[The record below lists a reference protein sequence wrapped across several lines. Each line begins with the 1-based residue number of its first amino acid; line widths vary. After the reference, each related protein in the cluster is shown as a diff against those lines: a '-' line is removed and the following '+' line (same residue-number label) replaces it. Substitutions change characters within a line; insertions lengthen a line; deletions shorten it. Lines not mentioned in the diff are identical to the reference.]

1 MVLGLLWKILVENVC
16 ASTSLC
22 KCFPIPH
29 SSSNCFFSP
38 CPSIS
43 PFQPEGNSSILYCW
57 TNPLSCCC
65 SNSRKRR
72 ISIQEFLELGIKITQ
87 ALAELHDEKVAHL
100 DLKPSNI
107 IYNRETKELKLS
119 DLNIAQ
125 KIPVSASGN
134 FRGTPAYVS
143 PEQTGRM
150 GNSLLDHRSDLYSLG
165 VTFYEL
171 LTGKPHL
178 FFVSVYPSI
187 YLPSS
192 NRFLFLIFLCFPLN
206 VLQEDIRST
215 MRINCKW
222 YKLM

>member
-1 MVLGLLWKILVENVC
+1 M
-16 ASTSLC
+16 
-22 KCFPIPH
+22 
-29 SSSNCFFSP
+29 
-38 CPSIS
+38 
-43 PFQPEGNSSILYCW
+43 
-57 TNPLSCCC
+57 
-65 SNSRKRR
+65 
-72 ISIQEFLELGIKITQ
+72 GIKITQ

-107 IYNRETKELKLS
+107 IYNRKTKKLKLS

-178 FFVSVYPSI
+178 FFVSVYPNI
-187 YLPSS
+187 YLPFSNIFIS
-192 NRFLFLIFLCFPLN
+192 NRSLFSSQPTSGGYPFNYEDKLQMIQAHVTQEAKPVHFLRPDVPKSLSGIITKLMQKVTFSVIFSFIYRLCLPFDLLFLFI
-206 VLQEDIRST
+206 
-215 MRINCKW
+215 
-222 YKLM
+222 